1 MRRWLCCTCKI
12 EEESYPSNDNE
23 VVKNPPGFVD
33 GPQKGPKAP
42 PVKTEVQKAVP
53 PPMEV
58 PALSLE
64 ELKEKTEDFGSKA
77 LIGEGSYG
85 RVYFATLNNGKTV
98 AVKKLD
104 VSTEAES
111 NNEFLTQVSM
121 FSNLK
126 NDNLIELLG
135 YCVEGDVRVL
145 AYEFA
150 TMGSLHDILHGR
162 KGVQGAQPGP
172 VLDWMQRVRIA
183 VDAARGLEYLHE
195 KAQPSIIH
203 RDIRSSNVLLF
214 EDLKAKIA
222 DFNLSNQSP
231 DMAARLHSTR
241 VLGTFGYH
249 APEYAMTGQ
258 LTQKSDV
265 YSFGV
270 VLLELLT
277 GRKPVDHTM
286 PRGQQSLVTWATPR
300 LSEDKVKQC
309 VDPKLKGEYPP
320 KAVAKLAAVAALCV
334 QYESEFRPN
343 MSIVVKALQPL
354 LKATVSAPALVVSPT
369 KRLYYVVP
377 GTILTREI
385 KEITSDDDVV
395 EFVKV
400 GFKNGFKV
408 DMYHE
413 YNDYDVMAYNT
424 NDNLFPNED
433 DNLGDDETIV
443 EDEGVIETVVEQ
455 EKGNYIGTRENPI
468 SPLSGHVEEVDLQDA
483 VIDPKFKAQTD
494 VQYPSYNL
502 DLPWKEFMPVLGM
515 KFENPQQLKH
525 ALADYRVANGY
536 QLWYYRSDGNSL
548 LVYYGRDVDMEDCFK
563 GVKDG
568 WIAGCRKAIR
578 IDGCFITHM
587 CKADDL
593 DLQEGLGVTII
604 SNSHK
609 LGHGYHKQNIDIA
622 QDTFMQISGGSGV
635 DSFIK

>member
-1 MRRWLCCTCKI
+1 MYPMDSEYHRRGLVANDRSPGNFVRLDKPRAVDDLYIGKREKMRRWLCCACHV
-12 EEESYPSNDNE
+12 EEPYHSSDNE
-23 VVKNPPGFVD
+23 HLTSPKHHNDYGTALCLNLVVGYFGHNKRPQAAVRPDALKEPPSID
-33 GPQKGPKAP
+33 
-42 PVKTEVQKAVP
+42 
-53 PPMEV
+53 V
-58 PALSLE
+58 PALSLD
-64 ELKEKTEDFGSKA
+64 ELKEKTDGFGSKA

-85 RVYFATLNNGKTV
+85 RAYYATLNDGKAV

-104 VSTEAES
+104 NSAEPES
-111 NNEFLTQVSM
+111 NFEFLTQVSRV
-121 FSNLK
+121 SKLRH
-126 NDNLIELLG
+126 DNFVQLFG
-135 YCVEGDVRVL
+135 YCVEGNLRIL

-172 VLDWMQRVRIA
+172 TLDWIQRVRIA

-195 KAQPSIIH
+195 KAQPPVIH

-214 EDLKAKIA
+214 EDFKAKIA

-354 LKATVSAPALVVSPT
+354 LRSTAAA
-369 KRLYYVVP
+369 VP
-377 GTILTREI
+377 
-385 KEITSDDDVV
+385 SQ
-395 EFVKV
+395 
-400 GFKNGFKV
+400 
-408 DMYHE
+408 
-413 YNDYDVMAYNT
+413 
-424 NDNLFPNED
+424 
-433 DNLGDDETIV
+433 ET
-443 EDEGVIETVVEQ
+443 
-455 EKGNYIGTRENPI
+455 
-468 SPLSGHVEEVDLQDA
+468 
-483 VIDPKFKAQTD
+483 
-494 VQYPSYNL
+494 
-502 DLPWKEFMPVLGM
+502 
-515 KFENPQQLKH
+515 
-525 ALADYRVANGY
+525 
-536 QLWYYRSDGNSL
+536 
-548 LVYYGRDVDMEDCFK
+548 
-563 GVKDG
+563 
-568 WIAGCRKAIR
+568 
-578 IDGCFITHM
+578 
-587 CKADDL
+587 
-593 DLQEGLGVTII
+593 
-604 SNSHK
+604 
-609 LGHGYHKQNIDIA
+609 
-622 QDTFMQISGGSGV
+622 
-635 DSFIK
+635 